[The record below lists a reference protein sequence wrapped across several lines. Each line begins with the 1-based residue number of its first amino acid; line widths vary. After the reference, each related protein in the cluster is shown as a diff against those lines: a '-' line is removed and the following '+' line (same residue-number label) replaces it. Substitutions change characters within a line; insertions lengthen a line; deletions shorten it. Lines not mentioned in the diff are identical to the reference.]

1 MSFIIK
7 FIETESRMVVARRCD
22 RKGNSEL
29 LMNMCGV
36 SIRED
41 EKFWNWMV
49 VLMYHVNVPNVIELC
64 T

>member
-7 FIETESRMVVARRCD
+7 FIETEGGMVVARRGE
-22 RKGNSEL
+22 RKGNREL

-41 EKFWNWMV
+41 EKCSGDRW
-49 VLMYHVNVPNVIELC
+49 C
-64 T
+64 